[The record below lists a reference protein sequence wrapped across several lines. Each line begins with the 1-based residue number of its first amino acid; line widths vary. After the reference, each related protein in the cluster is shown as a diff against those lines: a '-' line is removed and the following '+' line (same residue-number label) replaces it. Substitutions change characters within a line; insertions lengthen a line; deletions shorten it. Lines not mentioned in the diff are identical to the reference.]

1 MVGDVPSIRSFWEIF
16 SKFSNFLRSLVL
28 IQSTTREA
36 SHSHFGYNN
45 LVTIHFWWRETVLKH
60 EKVYKNFV
68 HECLKIFILV
78 FTSFKVH
85 GNSKSD
91 HFLVEK
97 KRSLFHKY
105 CPAALGMAKVQNSGF
120 WNISNLGL
128 CCRSVALNTSFKRE

>member
-28 IQSTTREA
+28 IQSTAREA
-36 SHSHFGYNN
+36 SHSPFGYNN

-68 HECLKIFILV
+68 HECLKIFILI

-91 HFLVEK
+91 Q
-97 KRSLFHKY
+97 
-105 CPAALGMAKVQNSGF
+105 CCAAEF
-120 WNISNLGL
+120 FPI
-128 CCRSVALNTSFKRE
+128 FKRNCLNLTFGWLAVGLLSIPSFSWIFLIFPDILRSQAVGD